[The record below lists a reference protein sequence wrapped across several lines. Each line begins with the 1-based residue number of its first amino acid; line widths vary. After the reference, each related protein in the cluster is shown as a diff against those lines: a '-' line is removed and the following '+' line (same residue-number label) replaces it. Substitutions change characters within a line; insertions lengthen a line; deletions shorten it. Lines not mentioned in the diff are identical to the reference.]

1 MAITNVEIVKPIV
14 SENIVTSLG
23 EFSTGDHIVLKGDG
37 SSDTAEFTL
46 NNSANTFGTKIKSAN
61 VSSDITFTLP
71 TADGSLN
78 QVLRTDGNGVLS
90 FVNDAD
96 TTVLVED
103 VTPQLGG
110 NLDVNS
116 NSIVSVSNGNISF
129 LPDGSGKVLVDGDGT
144 TGGIS
149 LESGSI
155 DVKNSGAVSSIRLY
169 CESSNLHYTQIQS
182 APHSSYSGNVTL
194 TLPTTSGTLLLQS
207 EAQNISG
214 GVESFVATGSISSG
228 DIVGLRS
235 DGTVEV
241 IAHGTETLTNSLGTP
256 VVIES
261 SYTNNPSATF
271 DSNSNKVV
279 IAYCDD
285 TNYGGH
291 GLARVGTVSGDTISF
306 GTPVVF
312 ESAYIFWISTTF
324 DSNSNKVV
332 IAFKDYQTSI
342 YGTAVVGTVSGDT
355 ITFGDPVVFGGYY
368 TQTGFPITFDSN
380 SNKVVVAYEDYGNS
394 NYGTARVGTVSG
406 DTISFG
412 SPVVFQSATT
422 SYISTTFDSNSNKVV
437 IAYRDSGNLGHGTA
451 VVGTVSG
458 DTISFGTPVV
468 FESAGIYWTSATF
481 DSNSNKV
488 VIAYQDGGN
497 SSHGTAVVGTVSGDT
512 ISFGTP
518 VVFEYATTIYISAT
532 FDSNTNKVVIAYRD
546 DGNGQFGTAV
556 VGTVSGDTISFGT
569 PVVFESDYTSYIST
583 TFDSN
588 SNKVVIAYQDGGNS
602 GHGTA
607 RVFQAEGTI
616 ITTNADS
623 WIGIAAENISDTAS
637 GKINMK
643 SGISSNQTGLTPG
656 TSYFVNYD
664 GTLTATE
671 NAGPLTGTYGKIGKA
686 ISTTKLL
693 ITEGT

>member
-46 NNSANTFGTKIKSAN
+46 NNAANTFGTKIKSAN

-103 VTPQLGG
+103 VTPQLSG

-207 EAQNISG
+207 EAQNIGG

-241 IAHGTETLTNSLGTP
+241 IAEDIGDIPDSASSGTP
-256 VVIES
+256 SVFAGDS
-261 SYTNNPSATF
+261 SSISATF

-279 IAYCDD
+279 IAYRDSSS
-285 TNYGGH
+285 GGH
-291 GLARVGTVSGDTISF
+291 GYARIGTVSGSSISF
-306 GTPVVF
+306 GSNVRF
-312 ESAYIFWISTTF
+312 EEGNTNAISATF
-324 DSNSNKVV
+324 DSNTNTVV
-332 IAFKDYQTSI
+332 IAYTDSSNFS
-342 YGTAVVGTVSGDT
+342 YGTAVVGTVSGT
-355 ITFGDPVVFGGYY
+355 SISFGTPVVFR
-368 TQTGFPITFDSN
+368 S
-380 SNKVVVAYEDYGNS
+380 S
-394 NYGTARVGTVSG
+394 GTS
-406 DTISFG
+406 D
-412 SPVVFQSATT
+412 
-422 SYISTTFDSNSNKVV
+422 ISTTFDSNSNKVV
-437 IAYRDSGNLGHGTA
+437 IAYRGDSIGFGTA
-451 VVGTVSG
+451 IVGTVSG
-458 DTISFGTPVV
+458 TSISFGTKQEFQYYGTSLTSSVFDSNSNKVVIAHVYVNENGNPVGSAAVGTVSGTSISFGTPVS
-468 FESAGIYWTSATF
+468 FNAGTTYSPSATF

-488 VIAYQDGGN
+488 VIAFRDNNNNGYVRVGN
-497 SSHGTAVVGTVSGDT
+497 VSGSSISFGSSVSLGSVQELSSTFDSNKNKVVIAYKDISNSNYGTAVVGNVSGT
-512 ISFGTP
+512 SISLETP
-518 VVFEYATTIYISAT
+518 VVFEYANADLSSST
-532 FDSNTNKVVIAYRD
+532 FDSNVNKVVIAYRD
-546 DGNGQFGTAV
+546 VNNAQSGTAV
-556 VGTVSGDTISFGT
+556 VFETGDTG
-569 PVVFESDYTSYIST
+569 
-583 TFDSN
+583 
-588 SNKVVIAYQDGGNS
+588 VIG
-602 GHGTA
+602 
-607 RVFQAEGTI
+607 
-616 ITTNADS
+616 TNADT

-637 GKINMK
+637 GKINILGGVS
-643 SGISSNQTGLTPG
+643 SGLSSLTVN
-656 TSYFVNYD
+656 TDYYVNYD